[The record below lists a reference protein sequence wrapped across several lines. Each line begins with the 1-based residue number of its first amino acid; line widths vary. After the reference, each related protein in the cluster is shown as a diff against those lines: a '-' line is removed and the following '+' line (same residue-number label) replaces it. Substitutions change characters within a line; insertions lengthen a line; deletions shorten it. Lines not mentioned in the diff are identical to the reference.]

1 MNIGSLRAEDF
12 AEESLLSHIQ
22 CSELKEV
29 IDAVLQHHTVTLGTL
44 GGIDDIPGFL
54 ESHHGGHFA
63 GYVLPLVHRI
73 DHHLSMV
80 SPVGSDVDEV
90 DIVTIAECLP
100 GILLTAIARSLGEA
114 SLGEDLL
121 SLLHTLW
128 VEVTEG
134 LDLYPVEVGEALH
147 STWATHPE
155 TDEAYTDDR
164 YRSMS

>member
-1 MNIGSLRAEDF
+1 
-12 AEESLLSHIQ
+12 
-22 CSELKEV
+22 
-29 IDAVLQHHTVTLGTL
+29 
-44 GGIDDIPGFL
+44 
-54 ESHHGGHFA
+54 
-63 GYVLPLVHRI
+63 
-73 DHHLSMV
+73 MV

-90 DIVTIAECLP
+90 NIVTIAECLP

-134 LDLYPVEVGEALH
+134 LDLYPIEVGEALH